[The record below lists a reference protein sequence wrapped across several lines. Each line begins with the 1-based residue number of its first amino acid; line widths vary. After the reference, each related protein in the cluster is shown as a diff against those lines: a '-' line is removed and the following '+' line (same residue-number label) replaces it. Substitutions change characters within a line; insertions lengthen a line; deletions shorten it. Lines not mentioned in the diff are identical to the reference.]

1 VRRTVFLALVIVLVS
16 ISASHADFRL
26 VRKIPAPDGCNLG
39 LSKITGMAER
49 RVFTGGQSMFVTSQ
63 CDAYMARSWIHN
75 MRHTDGHVYWE
86 EEFTLE
92 PPYCGAEGPYLSS
105 GEYDIGDY
113 YWVTDECGEIMRI
126 YWDKDTLYIDDSFHP
141 SGVDMPVGIVQRHD
155 TLWVIDRESD
165 VLHIMDVDGMLYT
178 TEYLTF
184 AYSLSGLAPYGG
196 NLFVASSSDSSK
208 IFEMTFEGTY
218 VDTHYV
224 DGMAGMYPQSIA
236 FINGELYMASTLDS
250 IRVFELLE
258 EYQEPME
265 PGDSVTVDVIPEEVT
280 VTFDSINDSGYVD
293 AVVYSTQPCPP
304 PEGVEFFSKF
314 YEINTTST
322 LDYINEIVFTDS
334 SLADGTQTSF
344 IRVFSRPSGECRNWR
359 DITTDSTEVLP
370 TLRINGRS
378 RSEDDEFSVFVLGF
392 DNRDQ
397 YDVARDKYRDL
408 EGHIESAQDSIPTE
422 PYNDMLTLLSQ
433 SAADF
438 HAGHYETAAQKA
450 EGIAGIARAYHEI
463 PHVFD
468 PDDPGKNV
476 AGRIISRARTLAF
489 SYRFYP
495 RYLAGVEVAQPD
507 HEPLLSVGPNPT
519 GRSVEIR
526 FTPAGTAPVEIAVY
540 SVRGERVKTIYQG
553 QPGSA
558 PLTLRWEGDNDR
570 GAEVATGMYFVV
582 AREGGGSATRKVV
595 LQR

>member
-1 VRRTVFLALVIVLVS
+1 MRRFVFPALVIVLVL
-16 ISASHADFRL
+16 ISTSYADFKL

-49 RVFTGGQSMFVTSQ
+49 RLFTGGASLFVTSQ
-63 CDAYMARSWIHN
+63 CDMYMARSWLHN
-75 MRHTDGHVYWE
+75 MRRTDGHVYWE
-86 EEFTLE
+86 EEYTLE

-105 GEYDIGDY
+105 GEHYGSDDY
-113 YWVTDECGEIMRI
+113 WLTDECGEILHVH
-126 YWDKDTLYIDDSFHP
+126 WDKNTLFIEDSFHP
-141 SGVDMPVGIVQRHD
+141 SGVDLPVGIVERND

-165 VLHIMDVDGMLYT
+165 VLHIMDTDGLIYST
-178 TEYLTF
+178 NPITF

-196 NLFVASSSDSSK
+196 NLFVASSSDSTK
-208 IFEMTFEGTY
+208 IFEMTFAGAY

-236 FINGELYMASTLDS
+236 FIDGELYMASTLDS

-258 EYQEPME
+258 EYQEPTE
-265 PGDSVTVDVIPEEVT
+265 PGDSVTVDVIPEEVAI
-280 VTFDSINDSGYVD
+280 TFDSINDSGYVD
-293 AVVYSTQPCPP
+293 ALVYSTQPCPP
-304 PEGVEFFSKF
+304 PAGVEFFSQF

-322 LDYINEIVFTDS
+322 LDYINEITFTDS
-334 SLADGTQTSF
+334 SLANGTQTSF
-344 IRVFSRPSGECRNWR
+344 IRVFSRPSGECGTWR

-392 DNRDQ
+392 DHRDQ
-397 YDVARDKYRDL
+397 YDVVRDKYRDL
-408 EGHIESAQDSIPTE
+408 EGHIESAQDSIPE
-422 PYNDMLTLLSQ
+422 HAYNDMLDALGQ
-433 SAADF
+433 SSADF
-438 HAGHYETAAQKA
+438 HAGHYGSAADQA
-450 EGIAGIARAYHEI
+450 ESVAGIARTTSQI

-495 RYLAGVEVAQPD
+495 RWLAGVEVIEPEG
-507 HEPLLSVGPNPT
+507 EPLLTVGPNPT
-519 GRSVEIR
+519 GESVQIQ
-526 FTPAGTAPVEIAVY
+526 FVPSGTGLVEIAVY
-540 SVRGERVKTIYQG
+540 SVRGERVKTLYSG
-553 QPGSA
+553 RPGAA
-558 PLTLRWEGDNDR
+558 PMALRWSGNNER
-570 GAEVATGMYFVV
+570 GTEVATGMYFVV
-582 AREGGGSATRKVV
+582 AREGERSATRKVV